1 MNIILT
7 ERSEM
12 VPVSFKPLSEL
23 PDMQR
28 DDLITVLA
36 QTLSTILQMDLGM
49 APDQR
54 VTWSRQLPGFQARML
69 KLARLAALELDPD
82 AVTAMADLAV
92 DATEEWLNGPYD
104 GVVPTPRDIALEAI
118 SRFNALRYAP
128 LPEGVR

>member
-1 MNIILT
+1 MNPILHE
-7 ERSEM
+7 ERVSI
-12 VPVSFKPLSEL
+12 PVSFRPLSEL

-54 VTWSRQLPGFQARML
+54 VTWSQQLPGFQARML

-82 AVTAMADLAV
+82 AVTAMANEAV
-92 DATEEWLNGPYD
+92 DATMQQWVNGLHAGAP
-104 GVVPTPRDIALEAI
+104 PAPRDIALDVI
-118 SRFNALRYAP
+118 SRFNAVRHAP
-128 LPEGVR
+128 QGGTR